1 MLDWKTAA
9 LMFSWLM
16 LVGLVKGRVEEG
28 LVKGTP
34 RVEVEKGVEEALVKG
49 IPRVDEGLIEG
60 IPRMEEDKGV
70 SLSSRGLAPDCCLA
84 CCTLR
89 RWFEYFIGTSLT
101 VLSGN

>member
-34 RVEVEKGVEEALVKG
+34 RVDEE
-49 IPRVDEGLIEG
+49 
-60 IPRMEEDKGV
+60 KGV
-70 SLSSRGLAPDCCLA
+70 SLSSCGLAPDCCLA
-84 CCTLR
+84 CFTLC

>member
-16 LVGLVKGRVEEG
+16 LVGLVKG
-28 LVKGTP
+28 
-34 RVEVEKGVEEALVKG
+34 
-49 IPRVDEGLIEG
+49 IPRVQEVLVNC
-60 IPRMEEDKGV
+60 IPRVEEDKGV
-70 SLSSRGLAPDCCLA
+70 SLFFCGSAPDCCLA